1 MNRRL
6 LALSVALAL
15 SVSALPLMA
24 GTVVAPGTGKGT
36 VNKSLEV
43 EPGTVV
49 KDVETV
55 NGSIEVG
62 DGGSADEVSTVNGS
76 IRLGNRV
83 GARSIETVNGAI
95 RAGDALTVADDIET
109 VNGSI
114 EIGTGAAIGGSLAT
128 VNGSIRA
135 SQGEVREDVETV
147 NGKLGLSAMRIG
159 GDVELVNGRVELM
172 DGSVVAGD
180 VRVRE
185 SKRSGGWWGSK
196 PKPPV
201 VIIGAGSEVRGRI
214 VIENPDTRLYVHE
227 TARVGAVEGAT
238 AQPFQAEAPE

>member
-15 SVSALPLMA
+15 TVSVLTLMA
-24 GTVVAPGTGKGT
+24 GTEVAPGTGKGT

-49 KDVETV
+49 KDVKTV
-55 NGSIEVG
+55 NGSSEVG
-62 DGGSADEVSTVNGS
+62 DGGRAEEVSTVNGS
-76 IRLGNRV
+76 IRLGNQV
-83 GARSIETVNGAI
+83 GTRSIETVNGAI
-95 RAGDALTVADDIET
+95 RASDALTVADDIET
-109 VNGSI
+109 VNRNI

-135 SQGEVREDVETV
+135 SQG
-147 NGKLGLSAMRIG
+147 
-159 GDVELVNGRVELM
+159 
-172 DGSVVAGD
+172 
-180 VRVRE
+180 
-185 SKRSGGWWGSK
+185 
-196 PKPPV
+196 
-201 VIIGAGSEVRGRI
+201 EVRGRI